1 MGENHKKIISYNKK
15 NNKKTIKENYK
26 KSNTTLLIV
35 FYQDIDKISLLILT
49 NPY

>member
-15 NNKKTIKENYK
+15 IPKKTIKENYK

-35 FYQDIDKISLLILT
+35 FYQDIEKISLC
-49 NPY
+49 

>member
-35 FYQDIDKISLLILT
+35 FYQDTDKISLLIIT
-49 NPY
+49 NP